1 MYFANESTIESMR
14 LTATDW
20 ELLESIEGVLEAAH
34 IILQTMSSESMPIL
48 CGTVASFKLLMSQ
61 WE

>member
-20 ELLESIEGVLEAAH
+20 ELLESIEGVLEVLLSNVLSH
-34 IILQTMSSESMPIL
+34 ITLTRLQ
-48 CGTVASFKLLMSQ
+48 
-61 WE
+61 